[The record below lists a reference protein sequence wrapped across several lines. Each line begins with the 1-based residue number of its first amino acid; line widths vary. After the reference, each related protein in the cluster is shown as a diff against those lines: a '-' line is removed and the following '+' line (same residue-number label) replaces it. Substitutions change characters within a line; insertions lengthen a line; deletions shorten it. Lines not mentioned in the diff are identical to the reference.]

1 MKIGINGLG
10 RIGRL
15 TLRAAIERGISVAAI
30 NTSSNLEQLAY
41 LLQYDSTHGKAN
53 FQIEVGDS
61 CLRIKGE
68 EIAVFSQDIASKK
81 DTLQT
86 PWQQLGIDMVLECS
100 GKFNKKDLAT
110 MHLSSNNSRVI
121 VSAPCDDADATIVFG
136 VNEDI
141 LKPSDQVISIGSC
154 TTNALAPIVKVLHE
168 AFGIES
174 GYATT
179 IHSYTFDQNLL
190 DNFHHDP
197 RRARC
202 ATTSMIPTKSG
213 ITKALKLVLPK
224 VGDRIS
230 GSAIRVPVPNVS
242 LIDFS
247 FKSASMADV
256 FTVNEVV
263 SRAVDGQMGRVL
275 SVAQDRLVSI
285 DFNHNPYSSI
295 FDPFETQ
302 VVGGDFIRV
311 LCWYDNEW
319 AFVNRMLDVGILLN
333 NLAAFE

>member
-1 MKIGINGLG
+1 MRIGINGLG

-15 TLRAAIERGISVAAI
+15 SLRSAIERNMPIVAI

-41 LLQYDSTHGKAN
+41 LLRYDSTHGKAN
-53 FQIEVGDS
+53 FDIEPKDNYLQIDGRKIV
-61 CLRIKGE
+61 
-68 EIAVFSQDIASKK
+68 VFNQRDIA
-81 DTLQT
+81 QI
-86 PWQQLGIDMVLECS
+86 PWKESGIDVVLECS
-100 GKFNKKDLAT
+100 GKLGSRGLAAL
-110 MHLSSNNSRVI
+110 HLNSSVSRVI
-121 VSAPCDDADATIVFG
+121 VSAPCDNADATIVFG
-136 VNEDI
+136 VNDDV
-141 LKPSDQVISIGSC
+141 LKPSDQIISVGSC

-190 DNFHHDP
+190 DNFHDDP

-202 ATTSMIPTKSG
+202 ATASIIPTKSG
-213 ITKALKLVLPK
+213 ASKVLSLVLPA
-224 VGDRIS
+224 VGNRIS

-247 FKSASMADV
+247 FRASSSLDSLA
-256 FTVNEVV
+256 VNQAV
-263 SRAVDGQMGRVL
+263 SRATKGHIGRVL
-275 SVAQDRLVSI
+275 FVAQDRLVSV
-285 DFNHNPYSSI
+285 DFNHNSYSSI

-302 VVGGDFIRV
+302 VVGHDFVRV

-319 AFVNRMLDVGILLN
+319 AFVNRMLDITSLFN
-333 NLAAFE
+333 DFSNF